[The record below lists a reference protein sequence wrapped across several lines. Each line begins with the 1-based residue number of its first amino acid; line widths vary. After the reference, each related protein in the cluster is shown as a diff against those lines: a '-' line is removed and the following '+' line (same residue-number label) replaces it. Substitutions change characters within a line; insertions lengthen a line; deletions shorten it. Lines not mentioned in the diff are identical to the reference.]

1 MILID
6 AKQFF
11 IDKDYDNAIK
21 EYEKILE
28 IYPNDANTF
37 YNMGIILKKQ

>member
-11 IDKDYDNAIK
+11 ADKDYDNAIL
-21 EYEKILE
+21 EYKKILE
-28 IYPNDANTF
+28 IYPNDANSF
-37 YNMGIILKKQ
+37 YNIGIIYKKQ